1 MSTVTAL
8 PTGNVH
14 AVLDR
19 AALYLGQ
26 HGWTSTGLY
35 DSHDGCTAKC
45 ACHRTGLYPASILG
59 AIRAAVFGGPR
70 WYLTGITDAD
80 LHAYSAAVEWF
91 NTYLIAVGHDG
102 QHAPV
107 FAWETAPGRTP
118 AHVTQALC
126 AAAIAYRKHTIRRA
140 A

>member
-1 MSTVTAL
+1 MSTVAAL

-14 AVLDR
+14 AILDR

-26 HGWTSTGLY
+26 HGWTPTGLY

-59 AIRAAVFGGPR
+59 AIRAVVFGGPR
-70 WYLTGITDAD
+70 WYLTGITEAEQRT
-80 LHAYSAAVEWF
+80 YSAAVEWF

-107 FAWETAPGRTP
+107 FVWETAPGRTP

-126 AAAIAYRKHTIRRA
+126 AAAIAYRKRTIRRA

>member
-14 AVLDR
+14 AILDR

-26 HGWTSTGLY
+26 HGWTPTGLY
-35 DSHDGCTAKC
+35 DAHDGCTAKC

-59 AIRAAVFGGPR
+59 AIRAAVFGRPR
-70 WYLTGITDAD
+70 WYLTGITDAEQRT
-80 LHAYSAAVEWF
+80 YSAAVEWF
-91 NTYLIAVGHDG
+91 NTYLIAIGHDG

-107 FAWETAPGRTP
+107 FAWETTPGRTP

-126 AAAIAYRKHTIRRA
+126 AAAIAYRTHTTWRA